1 MLGLGLAMSRSLLSL
16 LRDLLEGEVRLLSHL
31 FGDVVL
37 LALAGGEAALLHSPV
52 MGEIRPLSS
61 VVGDVNPP
69 SLLLVLLFPLL
80 FLFLVGDNLATRL
93 SPSKLPCLGLFSW
106 LGLLLVTCAAAGEGP
121 RRLSP
126 LSRNF
131 SICISFSC
139 FDEPCSSP
147 CSKPS

>member
-1 MLGLGLAMSRSLLSL
+1 MLGLGLAMSRSPLSL
-16 LRDLLEGEVRLLSHL
+16 LRDLLEGEVRLPSQQI
-31 FGDVVL
+31 GDVLL
-37 LALAGGEAALLHSPV
+37 LALAGGEALLHSPV
-52 MGEIRPLSS
+52 MGEIRPLFS
-61 VVGDVNPP
+61 VLGDVDRP

-80 FLFLVGDNLATRL
+80 FLFLVGDNLTTML
-93 SPSKLPCLGLFSW
+93 SSSKLPCLGLLSW
-106 LGLLLVTCAAAGEGP
+106 LGLLLVTCAAAAESP

-126 LSRNF
+126 LSKNF